1 MSVEG
6 EEKTIKTNRLVI
18 PYKQRNHFKKFH
30 ASLKRWRFVVAHR
43 RAGKSVAEIN
53 ELIKRALQNDRV
65 YPPPR
70 YAYIGPT
77 FAQTKDLIW
86 GYLKHYT
93 SVLMSEGCTYSES
106 ELSCTLPNGAMI
118 NLYGGASAYERMRGL
133 YFDGAVAD
141 EYPLLNPSMFSTV
154 IRPCLADY
162 RGFFI
167 ASGTSNGDD
176 HFHALKVK
184 ADKDDD
190 WDVFIIPVTETDALH
205 PDELLEMSKDMSPD
219 EYAREM
225 LCSFAAPVEGA
236 YYGDIMNDLEAQG
249 RICGVPWDPATTV
262 WTEWDLG
269 IDDEMEIIFKQEVGR
284 EIHVIDHVAESGHG
298 LEWAANQINLRKGYG
313 WVFKGHILPHDV
325 KARELGTGKSRFEIL
340 SGLVAEPIVVAPS
353 LSVEDG
359 IAALRSV
366 LPMMWFDKEKTA
378 KHRLSLRNYHR
389 GKNGKPVHNWASHGA
404 DAARIG
410 AVGMF
415 MLGGLSGS
423 SNVIPL
429 TGPLKRRLRGS
440 R

>member
-1 MSVEG
+1 MSLDEAPKV
-6 EEKTIKTNRLVI
+6 TQRIVI
-18 PYKQRNHFKKFH
+18 PYKQREHFKPFH
-30 ASLKRWRFVVAHR
+30 ASAKRFRFVVAHR

-77 FAQTKDLIW
+77 FAQAKDLIW

-93 SVLMSEGCTYSES
+93 NILVSEGCSYSES
-106 ELSCTLPNGAMI
+106 ELSCTLPNGAQI

-141 EYPLLNPSMFSTV
+141 EYALLNPSMLSTV

-162 RGFFI
+162 RGFFV

-176 HFHALKVK
+176 HFHALKIK
-184 ADKDDD
+184 AEADDD

-205 PDELLEMSKDMSPD
+205 PDEVQEMTKDMSP
-219 EYAREM
+219 EEFAREM

-236 YYGDIMNDLEAQG
+236 YYGDIMNTLESD
-249 RICGVPWDPATTV
+249 RKITEVPWDPAAQV

-269 IDDEMEIIFKQEVGR
+269 IDDEMTIAFKQRVGR
-284 EIHVIDHVAESGHG
+284 EIHCIDYVEESGKG
-298 LEWAANQINLRKGYG
+298 LEWAANQIAMRRGRG
-313 WVFKGHILPHDV
+313 WVFKGHILPHDIR
-325 KARELGTGKSRFEIL
+325 ARELGTGKSRHEVL
-340 SGLVAEPIVVAPS
+340 MKLVDEPIYIAPMMGI
-353 LSVEDG
+353 EDG
-359 IAALRSV
+359 INAVRSV
-366 LPMMWFDKEKTA
+366 LPMHYFDRVKCA
-378 KHRLSLRNYHR
+378 KLILALRNYHR

-404 DAARIG
+404 DGSRTG
-410 AVGMF
+410 ATGMHL
-415 MLGGLSGS
+415 LGATSGS

-429 TGPLKRRLRGS
+429 TGPLRRRIRGLR
-440 R
+440 

>member
-1 MSVEG
+1 MIAEDDLVK
-6 EEKTIKTNRLVI
+6 EKVTQVVI
-18 PYKQRNHFKKFH
+18 PYAPRKHFKSFH
-30 ASLKRWRFVVAHR
+30 ASQKRWRFVVAHR

-53 ELIKRALQNDRV
+53 ELVKRALQNNRE

-77 FAQTKDLIW
+77 FTQTKDLIW
-86 GYLKHYT
+86 GYLKHYAGAIPG
-93 SVLMSEGCTYSES
+93 VKFSEGD
-106 ELSCTLPNGAMI
+106 LQCTLPNGATI

-154 IRPCLADY
+154 VRPCLADY

-176 HFHALKVK
+176 HFHALKIK
-184 ADKDDD
+184 AEKDIS
-190 WDVFIIPVTETDALH
+190 WDVFIIPVNETDALH
-205 PDELLEMSKDMSPD
+205 PDELIEMTKDMSPD

-225 LCSFAAPVEGA
+225 LCSFSAPVEGA
-236 YYGDIMNDLEAQG
+236 YYGDIINEMQLNGQL
-249 RICGVPWDPATTV
+249 CSVPHDPAAQV

-269 IDDEMEIIFKQEVGR
+269 IDDEMSIIFKQQVGR
-284 EIHVIDHVAESGHG
+284 EIHAIDHISDSGKG
-298 LEWAANQINLRKGYG
+298 LDHYAGLIKARQAKG

-325 KARELGTGKSRFEIL
+325 RARELGTGKSRYEVL
-340 SGLVAEPIVVAPS
+340 SSLLDEHIYIAPM

-359 IAALRSV
+359 INAVRAT
-366 LPMMWFDKEKTA
+366 LPGTYMDEKKCA
-378 KHRLSLRNYHR
+378 KLIMSLRNYHK
-389 GKNGKPVHNWASHGA
+389 GHNGKPLHNWASHDA
-404 DAARIG
+404 DATRTG
-410 AVGMF
+410 AVGMH
-415 MLGGLSGS
+415 LLSNVGQ

-429 TGPLKRRLRGS
+429 TGPLRRRIRGI